1 MFVTMTV
8 GQDKY
13 GRIAVGLDELIQFF
27 ITVFVELNG
36 VAVGRNGL
44 HYSQFWF
51 QKYGIFCYNFSSQLV
66 HLSTFKQTMDK
77 IFNNTEVAFSLKTDT
92 ELDRAYF
99 LFKMIASEP
108 LVRIGTAVTNFAIKA
123 HLPVE
128 GLIRATV
135 FDHFCGGTTE
145 VDCLSVVD
153 KMYTKGVSSVL
164 DYSVEGKE
172 EEAQFDAAL
181 NMTLKTVDFA
191 KERQAIPFAVF
202 KPTGLGRIAL
212 YEKVGLKHPLT
223 ANEQSE
229 WNRVCERFDIICKT
243 AHAKDV
249 ALLIDAEESW
259 MQDAAD
265 DLVEEMMRRY
275 NKEKAIVF
283 NTLQMYRWD
292 RLDYLK
298 QLHQRAQADG
308 FYIGMKLVRGAYMEK
323 ENDRAQQMGQQ
334 SPICPSKVATDD
346 NYNAA
351 VDYMM
356 EHIDRMAIFA
366 GTHNE
371 ESSYKLMEMMA
382 AKGLAKSDSR
392 IWFGQLYGMSDNISY
407 NLAAHGYNVAKY
419 LPFGP
424 VRDVMPYLIR
434 RAEENT
440 SVAGQTSRELNLL
453 KTERQRRKL
462 DK

>member
-1 MFVTMTV
+1 M
-8 GQDKY
+8 
-13 GRIAVGLDELIQFF
+13 IQM
-27 ITVFVELNG
+27 E
-36 VAVGRNGL
+36 
-44 HYSQFWF
+44 
-51 QKYGIFCYNFSSQLV
+51 
-66 HLSTFKQTMDK
+66 K
-77 IFNNTEVAFSLKTDT
+77 IFNNTEIAFSLKSDT

-99 LFKMIASEP
+99 LFKMIDNQP

-135 FDHFCGGTTE
+135 FDHFCGGVNE
-145 VDCLSVVD
+145 MDCLSVVD

-172 EEAQFDAAL
+172 EEEQFDAAL
-181 NMTLKTVDFA
+181 KMTLKTIEFA

-202 KPTGLGRIAL
+202 KPTGFGRLDL
-212 YEKVGLKHPLT
+212 YEKVGNKSELT
-223 ANEQSE
+223 SDEIAD
-229 WNRVCERFDIICKT
+229 WNRVEARFDLVCSE
-243 AHAKDV
+243 AHTKNV
-249 ALLIDAEESW
+249 PLLIDAEESW

-265 DLVEEMMRRY
+265 ALVTRMMQKY
-275 NKEKAIVF
+275 NKDKAIVF

-298 QLHQRAQADG
+298 NLHQQANSEG
-308 FYIGMKLVRGAYMEK
+308 FYIGMKIVRGAYMEK
-323 ENDRAQQMGQQ
+323 ENLRAEEKGYPT
-334 SPICPSKVATDD
+334 PICESKEVTDE
-346 NYNAA
+346 NYDAA
-351 VDYMM
+351 IHYMI
-356 EHIDRMAIFA
+356 ENIDRMSIFA

-371 ESSYKLMEMMA
+371 LSSYKLMEFMQNRNID
-382 AKGLAKSDSR
+382 KKDQR

-407 NLAAHGYNVAKY
+407 NLAANSYNNAKY

-440 SVAGQTSRELNLL
+440 SVAGQTSRELKLI
-453 KTERQRRKL
+453 KAERDRRKG
-462 DK
+462 K

>member
-1 MFVTMTV
+1 M
-8 GQDKY
+8 
-13 GRIAVGLDELIQFF
+13 E
-27 ITVFVELNG
+27 N
-36 VAVGRNGL
+36 
-44 HYSQFWF
+44 
-51 QKYGIFCYNFSSQLV
+51 
-66 HLSTFKQTMDK
+66 
-77 IFNNTEVAFSLKTDT
+77 IFNNTQIAFALKTDT

-99 LFKMIASEP
+99 LFKMIDNEP
-108 LVRIGTAVTNFAIKA
+108 LVRIGTAVTNFALKA

-145 VDCLSVVD
+145 EDCLSVVD

-172 EEAQFDAAL
+172 EEEQFDAAL
-181 NMTLKTVDFA
+181 AMTLKTVEFA
-191 KERQAIPFAVF
+191 KERDAIPFAVF
-202 KPTGLGRIAL
+202 KPTGLGRFYL
-212 YEKVGLKHPLT
+212 YEKIGEKQPLT
-223 ANEQSE
+223 AEEQAE
-229 WNRVCERFDIICKT
+229 WDRVVARFDLICKT
-243 AHAKDV
+243 AHEKDV
-249 ALLIDAEESW
+249 ALLIDGEESW

-265 DLVEEMMRRY
+265 DLVTDMMRKY
-275 NKEKAIVF
+275 NKKKAIVF
-283 NTLQMYRWD
+283 NTLQLYRWD

-298 QLHQRAQADG
+298 KLHETAKTEG

-323 ENDRAQQMGQQ
+323 EHKRAEEKGYPT
-334 SPICPSKVATDD
+334 PICASKEATDI
-346 NYNAA
+346 NYDETMA
-351 VDYMM
+351 YMM
-356 EHIDRMAIFA
+356 DHLDTMAIFA

-371 ESSYKLMEMMA
+371 LSSYKVIELMK
-382 AKGLAKSDSR
+382 AKGISKNDNR

-407 NLAAHGYNVAKY
+407 NLAEHGYNVAKY

-453 KTERQRRKL
+453 KIEKHRRKAQ
-462 DK
+462 K

>member
-1 MFVTMTV
+1 
-8 GQDKY
+8 
-13 GRIAVGLDELIQFF
+13 
-27 ITVFVELNG
+27 
-36 VAVGRNGL
+36 
-44 HYSQFWF
+44 
-51 QKYGIFCYNFSSQLV
+51 
-66 HLSTFKQTMDK
+66 MDT
-77 IFNNTEVAFSLKTDT
+77 IFNNTQVAFALKSDT

-108 LVRIGTAVTNFAIKA
+108 LVRIGTAVTNFALKA
-123 HLPVE
+123 HLPVD

-135 FDHFCGGTTE
+135 FDHFCGGVNE
-145 VDCLSVVD
+145 MDCLSVVD

-181 NMTLKTVDFA
+181 KMTLKTIEFA

-202 KPTGLGRIAL
+202 KPTGVGRLDL
-212 YEKVGLKHPLT
+212 YEKVGAKETLS
-223 ANEQSE
+223 ADEQIE
-229 WNRVCERFDIICKT
+229 WNKVRARFEIICKT
-243 AHAKDV
+243 AHDQDV

-265 DLVEEMMRRY
+265 DLVEEMMVKY

-292 RLDYLK
+292 RLNYLK
-298 QLHQRAQADG
+298 ALHERAKAQG
-308 FYIGMKLVRGAYMEK
+308 FHIGMKIVRGAYMEK
-323 ENDRAQQMGQQ
+323 ENKRAEERGYPT
-334 SPICPSKVATDD
+334 PICPSKQATDE

-351 VDYMM
+351 IDYMM
-356 EHIDRMAIFA
+356 KHIDVMSIFA

-371 ESSYKLMEMMA
+371 ESSYKLMQMLSEIGI
-382 AKGLAKSDSR
+382 AKNDSR

-407 NLAAHGYNVAKY
+407 NLADHGYNVAKY

-453 KTERQRRKL
+453 KTERERRKL
-462 DK
+462 K

>member
-1 MFVTMTV
+1 MT
-8 GQDKY
+8 
-13 GRIAVGLDELIQFF
+13 
-27 ITVFVELNG
+27 
-36 VAVGRNGL
+36 
-44 HYSQFWF
+44 
-51 QKYGIFCYNFSSQLV
+51 
-66 HLSTFKQTMDK
+66 K
-77 IFNNTEVAFSLKTDT
+77 IFNNTEVAFALKTDT

-99 LFKMIASEP
+99 LFKMIANEP
-108 LVRIGTAVTNFAIKA
+108 LVRIGTAVTNFALKA

-145 VDCLSVVD
+145 DDCLTVVD
-153 KMYTKGVSSVL
+153 KMFTKGVSSVL

-181 NMTLKTVDFA
+181 EMTLKTIEFA
-191 KERQAIPFAVF
+191 KERLAIPFAVF
-202 KPTGLGRIAL
+202 KPTGFGRFYL
-212 YEKVGLKHPLT
+212 YEKLGEKQPLT
-223 ANEQSE
+223 PEEQIE
-229 WNRVCERFDIICKT
+229 WNRVVERFDIVCKT
-243 AHAKDV
+243 AHEKDV
-249 ALLIDAEESW
+249 ALLIDGEESW

-265 DLVEEMMRRY
+265 DLVTDMMRKY

-283 NTLQMYRWD
+283 NTLQLYRWD

-298 QLHQRAQADG
+298 KLHNIAKAEN
-308 FYIGMKLVRGAYMEK
+308 FHIGMKLVRGAYMEK
-323 ENDRAQQMGQQ
+323 ENKRAEEKGYPT
-334 SPICPSKVATDD
+334 PICASKEATDI
-346 NYNAA
+346 NYDTT
-351 VDYMM
+351 VIYMM
-356 EHIDRMAIFA
+356 ENLEKMSIFA

-371 ESSYKLMEMMA
+371 ESSYKLMELMQKMNI
-382 AKGLAKSDSR
+382 AKNDNR

-407 NLAAHGYNVAKY
+407 NLAQNGYNVAKY

-453 KTERQRRKL
+453 KAERDRRKST
-462 DK
+462 K

>member
-1 MFVTMTV
+1 
-8 GQDKY
+8 
-13 GRIAVGLDELIQFF
+13 
-27 ITVFVELNG
+27 
-36 VAVGRNGL
+36 
-44 HYSQFWF
+44 
-51 QKYGIFCYNFSSQLV
+51 
-66 HLSTFKQTMDK
+66 MDK
-77 IFNNTEVAFSLKTDT
+77 IFNNTEVAFSLKSDT

-99 LFKMIASEP
+99 LFKMIDNQP

-135 FDHFCGGTTE
+135 FDHFCGGVNE

-153 KMYTKGVSSVL
+153 KLFTKGVSSVL

-172 EEAQFDAAL
+172 EEEQFDAAL
-181 NMTLKTVDFA
+181 KMTLKTIEFA
-191 KERQAIPFAVF
+191 KEREAIPFAVF
-202 KPTGLGRIAL
+202 KPTGFGRLDL
-212 YEKVGLKHPLT
+212 YEKVGTNIELT
-223 ANEQSE
+223 ESEILE
-229 WNRVCERFDIICKT
+229 WNRVEARFDKVCSE
-243 AHAKDV
+243 AHQKNV
-249 ALLIDAEESW
+249 PLLIDAEESW

-265 DLVEEMMRRY
+265 DLVAQMMRKY

-298 QLHQRAQADG
+298 NLLQQAKKEG
-308 FYIGMKLVRGAYMEK
+308 FYIGMKIVRGAYMEK
-323 ENDRAQQMGQQ
+323 ENLRAEEKGYPT
-334 SPICPSKVATDD
+334 PICESKEATDL
-346 NYNAA
+346 NYDAA
-351 VDYMM
+351 IHFMV
-356 EHIDRMAIFA
+356 ENIDRMAIFA

-371 ESSYKLMEMMA
+371 LSSYKLMEYLQELNIEKKDA
-382 AKGLAKSDSR
+382 R

-407 NLAAHGYNVAKY
+407 NLSANGYNNAKY

-440 SVAGQTSRELNLL
+440 SVAGQTSRELKLI
-453 KTERQRRKL
+453 TAERDRRKG
-462 DK
+462 KR